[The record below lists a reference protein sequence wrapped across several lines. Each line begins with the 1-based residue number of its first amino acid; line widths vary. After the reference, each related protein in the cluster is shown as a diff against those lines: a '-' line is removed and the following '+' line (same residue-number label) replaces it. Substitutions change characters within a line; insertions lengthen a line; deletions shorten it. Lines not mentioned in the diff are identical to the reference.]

1 MPSPFPGMD
10 PYLEHPEFFPDLHD
24 SLVIYLREALQPRL
38 PKPYYVRVRSR
49 VWVEYTN
56 RVIEPDVNLLRANQP
71 AAAPPDNGG
80 ITGAVVVALREVAV
94 PNDETREP
102 FLEIH
107 TVQGDR
113 QLVTAIEV
121 LSLSNKKINS
131 EGRKLYLEKQR
142 DLLNS
147 QVNLVEIDLLRG
159 GEHST
164 AVPLADATAAAGP
177 FDYHVCVRRMD
188 ALQQRYVY
196 PIRLEQRLPEILL
209 PLLPGDAGV
218 SIDLQAV
225 FDRCYDTG
233 GYDRLS
239 PYADRPP
246 DPPLAPERAG
256 WATQLLR
263 EKGLLP
269 SA

>member
-10 PYLEHPEFFPDLHD
+10 PYLEHTEFFSDLHD
-24 SLVIYLREALQPRL
+24 SLIIYLREALQPRL

-71 AAAPPDNGG
+71 AAAPPGNGG
-80 ITGAVVVALREVAV
+80 TVGAVVVALREVPV

-121 LSLSNKKINS
+121 LSLSNKKPNS
-131 EGRKLYLEKQR
+131 EGRKLYLDKQR
-142 DLLNS
+142 ELLNS
-147 QVNLVEIDLLRG
+147 QVNLVEIDLLRS
-159 GEHST
+159 GEHTT
-164 AVPLADATAAAGP
+164 AVPHEDATAAAGP
-177 FDYHVCVRRMD
+177 FDYHVCVRCMD

-196 PIRLEQRLPEILL
+196 PIRLEQRLPEVVL
-209 PLLPGDAGV
+209 PLLPGEAGV
-218 SIDLQAV
+218 PIDLQAV

-233 GYDRLS
+233 GYDRLI
-239 PYADRPP
+239 PYADHPL
-246 DPPLAPERAG
+246 DPPLTPDRAD
-256 WATQLLR
+256 WALHVLR
-263 EKGLLP
+263 EKGILP
-269 SA
+269 S